1 MSCHLSKTVFLRA
14 CPGSGKTE
22 VVGLKAAFE
31 MMLRHGKWRTVMIR
45 VTHGEPKNKEKWPVR
60 NNLSNFSISG
70 GFILVTDHR
79 VLLLETICVSPV
91 VFLVFA
97 A

>member
-1 MSCHLSKTVFLRA
+1 MH
-14 CPGSGKTE
+14 
-22 VVGLKAAFE
+22 
-31 MMLRHGKWRTVMIR
+31 IR
-45 VTHGEPKNKEKWPVR
+45 
-60 NNLSNFSISG
+60 NFSISG

-97 A
+97 ALETLAPFIEKLRSFQGFSAD